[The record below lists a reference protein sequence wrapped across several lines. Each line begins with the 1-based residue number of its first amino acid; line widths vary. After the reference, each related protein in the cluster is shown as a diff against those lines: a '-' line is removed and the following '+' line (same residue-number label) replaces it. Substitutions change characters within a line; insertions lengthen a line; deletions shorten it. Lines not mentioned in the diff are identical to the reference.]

1 MSSSRLVDKDKMK
14 SSNLFQ
20 SNKELKMPE
29 GFDLR
34 ANDGIRNSLR
44 ASNVIPVC
52 LTNRTKYVDLTDT
65 SQGPV
70 E

>member
-1 MSSSRLVDKDKMK
+1 MK

-20 SNKELKMPE
+20 SNKEFKMPE

-34 ANDGIRNSLR
+34 ANDVIRNSLR